1 MRPCVIATF
10 SDLLPEV
17 VVSSH
22 ICTETITSHLE
33 VDTHE
38 DKWRED
44 GKEPQRKRVRKK
56 EIKNER
62 EQQRKRE
69 RGE

>member
-1 MRPCVIATF
+1 MRTSVIATF

-22 ICTETITSHLE
+22 ICTETKTRYLE
-33 VDTHE
+33 VNTHE
-38 DKWRED
+38 DEWREE

-69 RGE
+69 KGE